1 MNPYARQ
8 AVSVSDINGYAKS
21 LLENDLLLSDILV
34 KGEISNFVNHRTGHY
49 YFSLKD
55 ETSAIKA
62 VMFRMNAAKLPFVPE
77 NGMKVIVHGRVS
89 LFERDGAYQLYAD
102 AMQPDGTG
110 SLYYAYEQLRRKLEE
125 KGMFSDEH
133 KKPLPKMP
141 SRIGIITSP
150 TGAAIHDMTRI
161 IGRRYPVAEIVI
173 YPSLVQGDGAPRDLC
188 MGIEYFNTA
197 QSVDVIIIGRGG
209 GSIED
214 LWAFNDEKLA
224 EAVFASEIPVISAV
238 GHESDFTICDFV
250 ADVRASTPSAAAE
263 LAVPDRRE
271 LEATFSMYADR
282 INMLLEAKIREKRK
296 RLELLSAS
304 PALRSPTGAID
315 TKRLIVASK
324 SDKLDAAFDR
334 IFHEKKVSFGKRTAS
349 LEAMSPLAVLS
360 RGYVVS
366 YDESGNVI
374 KSVRQIKK
382 GDNVRNELADGSF
395 YSTVGEIVLRKDK

>member
-8 AVSVSDINGYAKS
+8 AVSVSDINSYAKS

-161 IGRRYPVAEIVI
+161 IGRRYPVAEIVL

-188 MGIEYFNTA
+188 LGIEYFNTA

-238 GHESDFTICDFV
+238 GHESDFTRCDFV

-366 YDESGNVI
+366 YDEGGNVI

>member
-21 LLENDLLLSDILV
+21 LFENDLLLSDILV

-161 IGRRYPVAEIVI
+161 IGRRYPVAEIVL

-188 MGIEYFNTA
+188 LGIEYFNTA

>member
-8 AVSVSDINGYAKS
+8 AVSVSDINSYAKS

-161 IGRRYPVAEIVI
+161 IGRRYPVAEIVL

-188 MGIEYFNTA
+188 LGIEYFNTA

-366 YDESGNVI
+366 YDEGGNVI

>member
-21 LLENDLLLSDILV
+21 LFENDLLLSDILV

-161 IGRRYPVAEIVI
+161 IGRRYPVAEIVL

>member
-161 IGRRYPVAEIVI
+161 IGRRYPVAEIVL

-188 MGIEYFNTA
+188 LGIEYFNTA

>member
-8 AVSVSDINGYAKS
+8 AVSVSDINSYAKS

-161 IGRRYPVAEIVI
+161 IGRRYPVAEIVL

-188 MGIEYFNTA
+188 LGIEYFNTA

-282 INMLLEAKIREKRK
+282 ISMLLEAKIREKRK